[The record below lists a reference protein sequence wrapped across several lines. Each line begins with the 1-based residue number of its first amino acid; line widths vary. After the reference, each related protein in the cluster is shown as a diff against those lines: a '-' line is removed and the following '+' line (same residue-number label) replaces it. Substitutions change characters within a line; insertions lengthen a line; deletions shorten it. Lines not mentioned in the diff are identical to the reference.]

1 MGFCS
6 CRFNLGLNGFGLL
19 WHFVDP
25 LLHRLGL
32 GNQALSDEQIIQRLP
47 VRSVRR
53 CFQQIR
59 FLIHVPS
66 YSTRPGE
73 QHRNG
78 PGIGVFF
85 APCLQPLPVRSFDPL
100 WEFNEFLKALEVHD
114 SGAFDSSISPIS
126 QRSVEDV
133 LRQLGSDVLHECILH
148 LQQVQIAAVISE
160 AGEVAVK
167 S

>member
-1 MGFCS
+1 M
-6 CRFNLGLNGFGLL
+6 
-19 WHFVDP
+19 
-25 LLHRLGL
+25 
-32 GNQALSDEQIIQRLP
+32 
-47 VRSVRR
+47 RR

-59 FLIHVPS
+59 FLVHVPS
-66 YSTRPGE
+66 YGTRSGE

-78 PGIGVFF
+78 PGIGVLF
-85 APCLQPLPVRSFDPL
+85 APRFQPLPVGSFDPF

-114 SGAFDSSISPIS
+114 SGAFGSSISPIS
-126 QRSVEDV
+126 QRSIEDV

-160 AGEVAVK
+160 AGKVAVK